1 MNTNPVFPK
10 PTRDSEASDYHRN
23 WRCPK
28 YDSCLTEASKTDLYL
43 DCSECLCKNTDA
55 MMIACNRSTA
65 DFIISSPL
73 MEDQYEPVL
82 KDYSKYIERELD
94 GKWSRL

>member
-10 PTRDSEASDYHRN
+10 PTRNNEASDYHRN

-28 YDSCLTEASKTDLYL
+28 YDSCLTEASKVDLYL

-55 MMIACNRSTA
+55 MMIA
-65 DFIISSPL
+65 
-73 MEDQYEPVL
+73 
-82 KDYSKYIERELD
+82 YSI
-94 GKWSRL
+94 